1 MSKFSVKSVVSV
13 VVASFIAFTS
23 IAGIANAADLSGWQ
37 SEVKQTIAKKKHIR
51 VPLFVKK

>member
-37 SEVKQTIAKKKHIR
+37 SEVKQTIAKKTNISACR
-51 VPLFVKK
+51 SS